1 MCKTEIQQETHS
13 LIVRLQNKI
22 AEFKQVKADFT
33 KEVAEIKKEIIHNID
48 FMGEREEKDV
58 RVIFLELP
66 GDLKIQKVRP
76 TLNFEDDY
84 IELLSKS
91 DGISKD
97 SHYIYRILTI

>member
-22 AEFKQVKADFT
+22 ADFRQAEIDFK

-48 FMGEREEKDV
+48 FMGEREKKDV

-66 GDLKIQKVRP
+66 GDLKIRKIRS

-91 DGISKD
+91 DGISK
-97 SHYIYRILTI
+97 SNNYIYRVLAI